1 MRATFLFIVLS
12 FMTQQCAPPIHP
24 LVIGHRGARGHVAE
38 NTLPSIKKAIELGVD
53 GIEIDVFRCAS
64 GELVVFH
71 DRTLDRLT
79 DAKGPI
85 ENLTLDTI
93 RKIDVLEGYS
103 IPTLDEVLDLI
114 AGQVFLN
121 IELKGSNTAILT
133 DSLLKTKF
141 EKGIWNSDKI
151 IISSFNWKE
160 LEIFYKVNK
169 QVPIAILTND
179 DPFDALHIAQQVAA
193 SAINPNYKTLTAENV
208 SKIQKEGYKIY
219 PWTVNEKE
227 AINAMIAFGVEG
239 IITDFPERVGTSK

>member
-1 MRATFLFIVLS
+1 MINGLNNYHFII
-12 FMTQQCAPPIHP
+12 FTQQCVLPTDP

-38 NTLPSIKKAIELGVD
+38 NTLPSIKKAMELGVN
-53 GIEIDVFRCAS
+53 GIEIDIFRCAS

-85 ENLTLDTI
+85 ENLILDSI
-93 RKIDVLEGYS
+93 RKIEVLDGYS

-114 AGQVFLN
+114 AGEVFLN
-121 IELKGSNTAILT
+121 IELKGINTAILT
-133 DSLLKTKF
+133 DSILKTKF

-160 LEIFYKVNK
+160 LEVFYEVNK
-169 QVPIAILTND
+169 KVQIAILIDD
-179 DPFDALHIAQQVAA
+179 DPLDALPIAKQLAA
-193 SAINPNYKTLTAENV
+193 SAINPNYKYLTAENV
-208 SKIQKEGYKIY
+208 SKIQKEGFKVY

-239 IITDFPERVGTSK
+239 IITDFPERVGTRK

>member
-1 MRATFLFIVLS
+1 M
-12 FMTQQCAPPIHP
+12 
-24 LVIGHRGARGHVAE
+24 
-38 NTLPSIKKAIELGVD
+38 ELGVN
-53 GIEIDVFRCAS
+53 GIEIDIFRCAS

-85 ENLTLDTI
+85 ESLTLDSI
-93 RKIDVLEGYS
+93 RKIDVLDGYS

-114 AGQVFLN
+114 AGEVFLN
-121 IELKGSNTAILT
+121 IELKGINTAILT
-133 DSLLKTKF
+133 DSILKTKF

-160 LEIFYKVNK
+160 LEVFYEVNK
-169 QVPIAILTND
+169 KVQIAILIDD
-179 DPFDALHIAQQVAA
+179 DPLDALPIAKQLAA
-193 SAINPNYKTLTAENV
+193 SAINPNYKYLTAENV
-208 SKIQKEGYKIY
+208 SKIQKEGFKVY

-239 IITDFPERVGTSK
+239 IITDFPERVGTRK

>member
-1 MRATFLFIVLS
+1 MRVKVLIIILS
-12 FMTQQCAPPIHP
+12 FMTQQCAPPTHP

-38 NTLPSIKKAIELGVD
+38 NTLPSIKKAMELGVD

-79 DAKGPI
+79 DKKGPI
-85 ENLTLDTI
+85 ENLTLDDI

-133 DSLLKTKF
+133 DSLLKKKF

-160 LEIFYKVNK
+160 LKIFYEVNK
-169 QVPIAILTND
+169 QVPIAILTDD
-179 DPFDALHIAQQVAA
+179 DPLDALQIAQQVAA
-193 SAINPNYKTLTAENV
+193 AAINPNYKTLTAENV
-208 SKIQKEGYKIY
+208 SKIQKEGYKVY

-227 AINAMIAFGVEG
+227 AIHAMIAFGVEG
-239 IITDFPERVGTSK
+239 IITDFPERVRTSK